1 MVKTNEET
9 ASSIETIRT
18 YAKDIDETK
27 FNIKTMREQL
37 KDVKESN
44 SNFAEVERL
53 AEELKAARE
62 KLRVSLLSDSEYN
75 DLMENIGQET
85 QKLADQQDILST
97 HIAFYWKQTDERQ
110 VPMDDASGDARE
122 IIIKAKLGAEAKYQ
136 TNIFQE
142 APNGPSK

>member
-1 MVKTNEET
+1 MATNNEET

-27 FNIKTMREQL
+27 FNLKSMREQL
-37 KDVKESN
+37 KDIKESN
-44 SNFAEVERL
+44 SNFSEVERL

-62 KLRVSLLSDSEYN
+62 KLRVSLLSDGEYN

-110 VPMDDASGDARE
+110 VQMDDSSGDARE
-122 IIIKAKLGAEAKYQ
+122 IVIKAKLGAEAPYQ
-136 TNIFQE
+136 TSLL
-142 APNGPSK
+142 AGGAGDSNG